1 MNSKDFILSVFRDV
15 GRSDALSLR
24 SRAAEMDGTAIIAEE
39 HKIPAWD
46 AGKDY
51 SAYPTGAPVAFG
63 GNVFGLLQPHNASH
77 YTGDPST
84 LPALW
89 SPKHTKD
96 AARAKVWLAP
106 NGTSGLYHTGE
117 CCVFGDKV
125 YRSTAD
131 NNPYSPAD
139 YPAWWEVV
147 A

>member
-46 AGKDY
+46 AKKDY
-51 SAYPTGAPVAFG
+51 SAFPTGAPVTFG
-63 GNVFGLLQPHNASH
+63 GNVYGLLQPHNASH
-77 YTGDPST
+77 YTGDPSS

-96 AARAKVWLAP
+96 AARAKAWLTP

-117 CCVFGDKV
+117 CCVFADKV